1 VDRSRKLLNMKL
13 LKKGVDTRR
22 FAANLKSESVNNE
35 RKTDMRKLALIAIVS
50 FVCVGLMSSCTCPK
64 GKSAS
69 CTAKCPAMAQ
79 AGKSIDQCPVM
90 SKLNLTAEQK
100 PKVQAICDQCAKDG
114 CSKKA
119 CKKMT
124 KELEKVLT
132 PEQMTQY
139 KAACDEMKAKSGCCM
154 KSKKGECPMK
164 KSDEP
169 AKQSK

>member
-1 VDRSRKLLNMKL
+1 
-13 LKKGVDTRR
+13 
-22 FAANLKSESVNNE
+22 
-35 RKTDMRKLALIAIVS
+35 
-50 FVCVGLMSSCTCPK
+50 
-64 GKSAS
+64 
-69 CTAKCPAMAQ
+69 MAQ

-90 SKLNLTAEQK
+90 SKLNLSDAQK
-100 PKVQAICDQCAKDG
+100 VEVQKICDQCGKDG

-154 KSKKGECPMK
+154 KSKKDECPMK

-169 AKQSK
+169 AKESK

>member
-1 VDRSRKLLNMKL
+1 MKRL
-13 LKKGVDTRR
+13 VLMV
-22 FAANLKSESVNNE
+22 V
-35 RKTDMRKLALIAIVS
+35 VS
-50 FVCVGLMSSCTCPK
+50 AVCLGLVSSCTCPK

-69 CTAKCPAMAQ
+69 CAATKCPAMAQ
-79 AGKSIDQCPVM
+79 AGKSIDQRPVM
-90 SKLNLTAEQK
+90 SKLNLSDAQK
-100 PKVQAICDQCAKDG
+100 VEVQKICDQCTKDG

-119 CKKMT
+119 CKQMT
-124 KELEKVLT
+124 KEMEKVLT

-169 AKQSK
+169 AKESK